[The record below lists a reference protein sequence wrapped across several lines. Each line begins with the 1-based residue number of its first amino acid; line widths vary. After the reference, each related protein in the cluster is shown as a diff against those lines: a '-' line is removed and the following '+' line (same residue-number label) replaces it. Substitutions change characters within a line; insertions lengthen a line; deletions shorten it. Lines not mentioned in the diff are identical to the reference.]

1 MKSINLL
8 VLVEASVVECPRTG
22 PVEDVSG
29 FGEAHV
35 RCWRWNWI
43 LGVLESSYLEFLGFW
58 RVVIWS
64 SWGFVRGDFRMGVN

>member
-22 PVEDVSG
+22 LVEDVSG

-43 LGVLESSYLEFLGFW
+43 LGVW